1 MLNNTEPS
9 TAVWASL
16 KETALQVLKL
26 VDIRLAL
33 LICLATFM
41 LAVGLDSSGNA
52 AQAADLVGQSSPV
65 PVTLSA
71 GAEAL
76 LSIPQNYPASV
87 DSEVQQATARR
98 LRHSSLTGASL
109 INNRL
114 TDAYLFTDLPS
125 ER

>member
-1 MLNNTEPS
+1 MFNNAEPS
-9 TAVWASL
+9 TTAWAPL
-16 KETALQVLKL
+16 KEVVLQVLKL

-41 LAVGLDSSGNA
+41 LAVGFDSSGNT

-65 PVTLSA
+65 PVTLSNGGNA
-71 GAEAL
+71 MLATPE
-76 LSIPQNYPASV
+76 NYAVSV
-87 DSEVQQATARR
+87 SSETQLATARR
-98 LRHSSLTGASL
+98 LHHSSLTGASL

-125 ER
+125 GR